1 MPVALRSGSFFFPL
15 LSAHRHNVLEK
26 TQDDALQTPSNS
38 EARETP
44 RGCLMVP
51 GLVSEELGPASC
63 GGKGHHRRAAS
74 LRSSSGSRGGGWFR
88 GWSWGA
94 NPVSSLWERVAHSK
108 GQIKRLSWRG
118 RAARSWEARL
128 LISHNHHCF
137 SQVGE
142 WDRGKA
148 PGVAPCAR
156 APVLLQSEWIPQ
168 PLSHLPEALSPGRT
182 TLEGRNSEKM
192 RCHVPRCDRGRVC
205 ANSNTTWGR

>member
-1 MPVALRSGSFFFPL
+1 MSDS
-15 LSAHRHNVLEK
+15 
-26 TQDDALQTPSNS
+26 
-38 EARETP
+38 P
-44 RGCLMVP
+44 RV
-51 GLVSEELGPASC
+51 
-63 GGKGHHRRAAS
+63 S
-74 LRSSSGSRGGGWFR
+74 LRGAGACFLWRKGAPPESLLISILFRKQGGEGWFR
-88 GWSWGA
+88 GRSWGA

-118 RAARSWEARL
+118 RAAQSWEARL
-128 LISHNHHCF
+128 LISHNLCF

-148 PGVAPCAR
+148 PELRPVRR

-168 PLSHLPEALSPGRT
+168 PLSHLPEASPPGRT
-182 TLEGRNSEKM
+182 TLEGGNSEKM